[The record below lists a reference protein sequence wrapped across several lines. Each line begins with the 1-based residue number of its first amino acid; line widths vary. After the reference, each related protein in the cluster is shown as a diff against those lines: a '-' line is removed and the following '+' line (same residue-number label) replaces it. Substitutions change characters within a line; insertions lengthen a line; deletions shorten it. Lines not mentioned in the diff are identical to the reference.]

1 MLSFFDCVASIGGGS
16 GMPREPVISYKK
28 VFSQCLEGVNGG
40 IGFGCKASKFVS
52 FIIALVNV
60 GVAPKFAFKVFHLC
74 VDDSFFERAGVFE
87 FFLEMAVDVVGGN
100 SLEIVGLQF
109 KEVRYAQKKVCL

>member
-1 MLSFFDCVASIGGGS
+1 MLSFFDCDANIGGGS
-16 GMPREPVISYKK
+16 GMPGEPVISYKK
-28 VFSQCLEGVNGG
+28 VFSRCWEGVNGG

-74 VDDSFFERAGVFE
+74 VDDSFFEGLE
-87 FFLEMAVDVVGGN
+87 SLIFFWIWL
-100 SLEIVGLQF
+100 
-109 KEVRYAQKKVCL
+109 